1 MKERQPISVDN
12 SNYWGFD
19 ERAVYKV
26 EKSGDNIIIGA
37 GYYDYDAEAMVWS
50 FDTTNDTYTYTQ
62 GSIVSSRPSNYG
74 LISVTLNGTDI
85 TSQLTQQWRV
95 FLFLLSDCYCPLGRI
110 CRSNSAGLLPKGR
123 KNPTA
128 VNISIW
134 NAILRTVSPD
144 TRSTRIS
151 NPTDPYT
158 ADKQK
163 IL

>member
-85 TSQLTQQWRV
+85 TSQLTQQ
-95 FLFLLSDCYCPLGRI
+95 
-110 CRSNSAGLLPKGR
+110 
-123 KNPTA
+123 
-128 VNISIW
+128 
-134 NAILRTVSPD
+134 
-144 TRSTRIS
+144 
-151 NPTDPYT
+151 
-158 ADKQK
+158 
-163 IL
+163 